1 MIQITLQHLTAFI
14 GHRRLASGPPAEV
27 ALAVLKAF
35 RGADGEPIVIFD
47 DGSGKQIDL
56 DLPGSEQDIVARLRD
71 HIVRLVFGDL
81 VPVDPAE
88 ATR

>member
-1 MIQITLQHLTAFI
+1 MIQITLQRLTAFT
-14 GHRRLASGPPAEV
+14 GHRQLASGPPAEV

-47 DGSGKQIDL
+47 DGNGKQIDL
-56 DLPGSEQDIVARLRD
+56 DLRGGEQDIVARLHD
-71 HIVRLVFGDL
+71 HIVRLAFGAL
-81 VPVDPAE
+81 APVDPTE